1 SREVDDEETLM
12 WAALEKLPTNVRMRR
27 GILTED
33 KGNIREIDV
42 KNLGLE
48 EGRNLIERLVKN
60 PVEDNEKFLLKLK
73 DRFQRVGLDLP
84 TIEVRFE
91 NLNVNVEVYAGGRAL
106 PTIYNFL
113 VNIVEDFFSRVRILS
128 SQKKTFPILRDVSG
142 IIKPGRMTLLL
153 GPPCS
158 GKTTLLLALSGRLDP
173 QLEVSGKVTYNGH
186 EMNEF
191 VPQRSSAYISQ
202 NDFHIPEMTVKE
214 TLEFSA
220 RCQGVASRYEMLVDL
235 LRREKAAKVRPDA
248 DLDIFLKATSIE
260 DQVVSV
266 SADYVIKVLGL
277 DRCA

>member
-27 GILTED
+27 GFLTDE
-33 KGNIREIDV
+33 KGNIIREIDV

-73 DRFQRVGLDLP
+73 DRFQRVGLNLP

-91 NLNVNVEVYAGGRAL
+91 NLNVNAEVYAGGRAL

-113 VNIVEDFFSRVRILS
+113 VNVVEDFFSRIRIVS
-128 SQKKTFPILRDVSG
+128 SQKKAFPILRDVTG

-158 GKTTLLLALSGRLDP
+158 GKTTLLLALSGKLDP
-173 QLEVSGKVTYNGH
+173 RLEVSGKVTYNGH

-202 NDFHIPEMTVKE
+202 HDVHIPEMTVRE

-220 RCQGVASRYEMLVDL
+220 RCQGVGPRYEMLVDL
-235 LRREKAAKVRPDA
+235 LRREKAAKVRPDT
-248 DLDIFLKATSIE
+248 DLDIFLKAISIE

-266 SADYVIKVLGL
+266 SVDYVIK
-277 DRCA
+277 